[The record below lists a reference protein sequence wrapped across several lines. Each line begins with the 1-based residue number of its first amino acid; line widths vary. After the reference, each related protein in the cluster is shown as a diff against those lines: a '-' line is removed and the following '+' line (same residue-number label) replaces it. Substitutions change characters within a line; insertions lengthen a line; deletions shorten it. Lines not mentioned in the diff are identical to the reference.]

1 MDAIVN
7 FWNTVVSIAKSF
19 TFSDALDVLL
29 VTFIIYSAIKL
40 VRETRAEQLIKGIII
55 LVAVWG
61 ISYLLKLHMIS
72 TLLTYFFQF
81 SLIALLIVFQ
91 PEIRRALEQRR
102 KKVGVPPI
110 SARGRGYHSGPPA
123 LYQCS
128 GRCGCLFS
136 KEQDRR
142 PDGF

>member
-81 SLIALLIVFQ
+81 SLIGFQYFSDFLL
-91 PEIRRALEQRR
+91 
-102 KKVGVPPI
+102 
-110 SARGRGYHSGPPA
+110 
-123 LYQCS
+123 CS
-128 GRCGCLFS
+128 GLIRCANQFIT
-136 KEQDRR
+136 
-142 PDGF
+142 